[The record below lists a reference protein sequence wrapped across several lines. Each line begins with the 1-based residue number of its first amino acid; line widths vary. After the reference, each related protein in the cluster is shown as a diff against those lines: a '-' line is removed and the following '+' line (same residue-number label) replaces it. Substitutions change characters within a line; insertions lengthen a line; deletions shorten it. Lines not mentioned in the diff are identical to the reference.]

1 MIVSYCAWDAF
12 GRRVAGS
19 AGGVAHTPTH
29 SPTPTPNN
37 PGDINETVIRET
49 AQLLVDSGLR
59 DAGYV
64 YLNLCVR
71 NRWGYRGP

>member
-1 MIVSYCAWDAF
+1 MLLV
-12 GRRVAGS
+12 
-19 AGGVAHTPTH
+19 GGWRGPRAA
-29 SPTPTPNN
+29 SPTLPLTHRPLTPNN

-64 YLNLCVR
+64 YLNLCVH